1 MTKFINSRESF
12 SSSLSLWNDR
22 PTQVAVQEAY
32 DLKVWPVTNI
42 LNEGP
47 INFVIPPQPKGMV
60 DDVHII
66 TKFKVEKEGVD
77 LIKTPSKNISVV
89 NNFANSL
96 WGNVDV
102 QFDDRVD
109 IMQSMRN
116 SYPYVSFFN
125 HTLNSDS
132 EKEDYLFYNE
142 LFKMDQGRTKTLE
155 EKSRTFWH
163 WNLDLDS
170 EIKGMMDEGLSDTAG
185 SLEKVKVLLWQFDHS
200 DYEKSLTGIS
210 IALGFSDPGLKIKN
224 ETVRSLVGRG
234 WIPNKANLSACDRS
248 ARINRGQSVTVDS
261 KLQCPIFNTSKSLP
275 PNMKIRISLI
285 KNSDGFLLL
294 TEDEGFRV
302 VIEDCYLNVTYIKP
316 QEAFLK
322 QIETR
327 MEREPVP
334 YFIERPEI
342 IIKPITSPGQIIR
355 LTEVFHG
362 KIPPY
367 AFFCLQNSK
376 DFEGSFR
383 TNPYTF
389 VPFKKFQFYLDGKP
403 YFNDPLDLE
412 TVNDLAS
419 GGKEY
424 VGFGQFLRQLYKT
437 IGKDLKGDC
446 LVNSKNFN
454 LNFMV
459 GISFGADKSSVT
471 ENHLNL
477 QEKAST
483 YLEIDMGIK
492 EVPEDMVMVIYAL
505 YDRQIQI
512 DAERKIRIIE

>member
-12 SSSLSLWNDR
+12 STSLSLWNDR
-22 PTQVAVQEAY
+22 PTQVAVKETY

-47 INFVIPPQPKGMV
+47 INFSIPPQPKGMV

-66 TKFKVEKEGVD
+66 TKFKLEKSGVD
-77 LIKTPSKNISVV
+77 LATTPSKIVSVV

-96 WGNVDV
+96 WGQVEV

-109 IMQSMRN
+109 IMQSMKN
-116 SYPYVSFFN
+116 SYPYTSFFN
-125 HTLNSDS
+125 HALNSDS

-142 LFKMDQGRTKTLE
+142 LFKMDKARTKALE
-155 EKSRTFWH
+155 ERTRKCWFW
-163 WNLDLDS
+163 NIDLDE
-170 EIKGMMDEGLSDTAG
+170 EIKGMMDEAVEDENGI
-185 SLEKVKVLLWQFDHS
+185 LERIKTLLWQFDHS

-224 ETVRSLVGRG
+224 ETVRNIVGRG
-234 WIPNKANLSACDRS
+234 WLPNTANLSASERS
-248 ARINRGQSVTVDS
+248 ARVNRGQSVTVDS

-275 PNMKIRISLI
+275 PNMKIRISLT
-285 KNSDGFLLL
+285 KNSDSFLLL
-294 TEDEGFRV
+294 SEDDGFRV
-302 VIEDCYLNVTYIKP
+302 VIEDCYLNVTYIRP
-316 QEAFLK
+316 HEAFLH
-322 QIETR
+322 QIEDR
-327 MEREPVP
+327 MQREPAP

-342 IIKPITSPGQIIR
+342 IIKPITSPAQIIR

-376 DFEGSFR
+376 DFEGSFK

-389 VPFKKFQFYLDGKP
+389 VPFKRFQFYLDGKP
-403 YFNDPLDLE
+403 YFNDPLDLDS
-412 TVNDLAS
+412 VHDLAS
-419 GGKEY
+419 GGHEY
-424 VGFGQFLRQLYKT
+424 KGFGQYLRQLYKT
-437 IGKDLKGDC
+437 LGKDLKGDC

-459 GISFGADKSSVT
+459 GVSFGADKSSVS

-477 QEKAST
+477 QENAST

-492 EVPEDMVMVIYAL
+492 EVPEDMVLIIYAL

-512 DAERKIRIIE
+512 DAQGKIQIIE

>member
-1 MTKFINSRESF
+1 MTKFVNSREAF
-12 SSSLSLWNDR
+12 SSSLSLWKDR
-22 PTQVAVQEAY
+22 PTQVAVEEVY

-47 INFVIPPQPKGMV
+47 INFVIPPQPKGLM
-60 DDVHII
+60 DDVHIV
-66 TKFKVEKEGVD
+66 TKFKLEKTGVN
-77 LIKTPSKNISVV
+77 LGEEPSKTVSVV

-96 WGNVDV
+96 WGNVDI
-102 QFDDRVD
+102 QLDDRVD

-116 SYPYVSFFN
+116 SYPYTSFFN
-125 HTLNSDS
+125 HALNSDS

-142 LFKMDQGRTKTLE
+142 LFKMDRGRTKTLE
-155 EKSRTFWH
+155 EKARTFWY
-163 WNLDLDS
+163 WNTDLDA
-170 EIKGMMDEGLSDTAG
+170 EIKGMMGEDVTDRDNV
-185 SLEKVKVLLWQFDHS
+185 LERVKNLLWKFDHS

-210 IALGFSDPGLKIKN
+210 IALGFADPGLSVKN
-224 ETVRSLVGRG
+224 ETVRTLVGRG
-234 WIPNKANLSACDRS
+234 WLPNQGNLSASERS
-248 ARINRGQSVTVDS
+248 ACVNRGQSVTVAS

-275 PNMKIRISLI
+275 SNMKIRISLT
-285 KNSDGFLLL
+285 KNNDSFLLL
-294 TEDEGFRV
+294 TDEEGFRV
-302 VIEDCYLNVTYIKP
+302 IIEDCYLNVTFIKP

-322 QIETR
+322 QIELR
-327 MEREPVP
+327 MKDDPVP
-334 YFIERPEI
+334 YFVEKPEI
-342 IIKPITSPGQIIR
+342 VIKPITSPGQIIR

-383 TNPYTF
+383 SNPYTF
-389 VPFKKFQFYLDGKP
+389 IPFKKFQFYLNGKP

-412 TVNDLAS
+412 TVHDLAS

-424 VGFGQFLRQLYKT
+424 MGFGQFMRQLYRT
-437 IGKDLKGDC
+437 LGKDLKGDC

-459 GISFGADKSSVT
+459 GVSFGADKSSVL

-492 EVPEDMVMVIYAL
+492 EVPEDMVLVIYAL
-505 YDRQIQI
+505 YDRQIKI
-512 DAERKIRIIE
+512 DSNRGVEIIE